1 MDLQQLLDA
10 LNEQTRKVNELRALN
25 QQAQAVICKW
35 IDANAAATSLINE
48 QADEIKRLREKEFD
62 LHVSIERLRIVIA
75 HAHSETSIDG
85 VAQNI
90 SSDLFAEMHAVL
102 EDAGWG

>member
-1 MDLQQLLDA
+1 MRCSHKLYEKQAASADDCPMCLRVA
-10 LNEQTRKVNELRALN
+10 LSVLAEE
-25 QQAQAVICKW
+25 
-35 IDANAAATSLINE
+35 NA
-48 QADEIKRLREKEFD
+48 RLREVEFD
-62 LHVSIERLRIVIA
+62 LRVSVAKLRTVIA

-90 SSDLFAEMHAVL
+90 SSALFAEMHAVL